1 MWTRCASAAAR
12 AVAAVVRGVDAAR
25 RYKEKKGMVVEEMR
39 SELRALYRR
48 ASALGT
54 VVSGLLAGTLPI
66 AQLANG
72 RRQVRPPPPS
82 LPPAR
87 AQQRHIR

>member
-1 MWTRCASAAAR
+1 
-12 AVAAVVRGVDAAR
+12 
-25 RYKEKKGMVVEEMR
+25 MVVEEMR

-72 RRQVRPPPPS
+72 RRQVRPPPPRFR
-82 LPPAR
+82 PPAHSS
-87 AQQRHIR
+87 ATYDDAHNIV